1 MENNFDEIAIPGS
14 QWHSLSDHDYEIM
27 DITCD
32 SVEMRL
38 PFIVGHFLRSRSVA
52 FACIMLPLFSI
63 CSLRS
68 TRATSVNQ
76 PSRSQRR
83 IISTE
88 TKHSTVNS
96 EGLPEVDMAMAR
108 PSRFALVLH
117 GGAGV
122 IPPDSLPPPTREK
135 YVAALKEALLAGY
148 TVLNEGGTSLDAT
161 EVAVRVMEGMYDAL
175 GESRWRWLMMFF
187 LDCPLFNAGK
197 GAVFSRDGKNMCE
210 ASIMDGRTMK
220 AGATTLLTT
229 VKNPISLARVI
240 KDTTPHVFIAAPEAE
255 KLAAESGLEIV
266 DPSYFFTEHRWK
278 QHLEQPA
285 DSPAISESAP
295 VHYKDQPPSY
305 SEKDADPYP
314 QGTVGACALDTHG
327 DLAAATSTG
336 GKTNK
341 WTYRIGDTPL
351 ISCGTYAEN
360 SYAAVSGTGNG
371 EFFIRYAVAYDIVAQ
386 MKYGANVSLAKAAD
400 KTIHETMK
408 NAGGEGGVVAV
419 DAHGRVALPFNTTGM
434 YRGFIKEDGV
444 PHVAIFHG
452 EWY

>member
-1 MENNFDEIAIPGS
+1 
-14 QWHSLSDHDYEIM
+14 
-27 DITCD
+27 
-32 SVEMRL
+32 
-38 PFIVGHFLRSRSVA
+38 
-52 FACIMLPLFSI
+52 MLPLFSI
-63 CSLRS
+63 CSFRS

-83 IISTE
+83 NTTTE
-88 TKHSTVNS
+88 TNHSTVKS

-135 YVAALKEALLAGY
+135 YVVALKEALLAGY

-161 EVAVRVMEGMYDAL
+161 EAAVRVME
-175 GESRWRWLMMFF
+175 
-187 LDCPLFNAGK
+187 DCPLFNAGK

-295 VHYKDQPPSY
+295 AHYKDQLPSY

-360 SYAAVSGTGNG
+360 RYAAVSGTGNG

-386 MKYGANVSLAKAAD
+386 MKYGTNVSLAKAAD